1 MNTEIKSSKHHKYF
15 GLYLVSNCLKRDYLR
30 FTYLQKKFELS
41 FQFFIYTTVLEH
53 KILTYLD
60 QIMDSMYELLPI
72 EGKGLGCVA
81 TKEIKI
87 GTLILEEIPQLVVP
101 QNIVKKSELSLEF
114 MCSLVD
120 TFKKMS
126 KTDQEEFLNLYNR

>member
-1 MNTEIKSSKHHKYF
+1 
-15 GLYLVSNCLKRDYLR
+15 
-30 FTYLQKKFELS
+30 
-41 FQFFIYTTVLEH
+41 
-53 KILTYLD
+53 
-60 QIMDSMYELLPI
+60 MDSMYELLPI

-114 MCSLVD
+114 MSSLVD